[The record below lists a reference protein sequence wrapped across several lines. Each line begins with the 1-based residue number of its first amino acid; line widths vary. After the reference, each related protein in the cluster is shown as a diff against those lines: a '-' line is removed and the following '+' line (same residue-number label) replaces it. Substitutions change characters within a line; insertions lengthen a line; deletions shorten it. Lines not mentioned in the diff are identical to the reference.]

1 MNTIVKFL
9 SDMATSSNVPNF
21 EIGKIFLKPVDQP
34 EMDWQEMV
42 GEVVSDS
49 ITIREDV
56 PDMKFPTR
64 LNFTATLNI
73 SRNNFIRILKSI
85 GLMKRPRCT
94 YKTIRRY
101 CAKRNK

>member
-1 MNTIVKFL
+1 M
-9 SDMATSSNVPNF
+9 STSSNTPYF
-21 EIGKIFLKPVDQP
+21 ETREIFLKPIGP
-34 EMDWQEMV
+34 IEMDWKEII

-56 PDMKFPTR
+56 PDMNFPTR
-64 LNFTATLNI
+64 LNFTAILSI
-73 SRNNFIRILKSI
+73 SRKNYIRFLKSV

-94 YKTIRRY
+94 YKTIRRD

>member
-1 MNTIVKFL
+1 MSIIGRYLNNM
-9 SDMATSSNVPNF
+9 STSSTIPNF
-21 EIGKIFLKPVDQP
+21 EIEKIFLKPIGQP
-34 EMDWQEMV
+34 ERDWQEIV

-56 PDMKFPTR
+56 PDMNFPTR
-64 LNFTATLNI
+64 LNFVATLSI
-73 SRNNFIRILKSI
+73 SRKNYIRLLKSA

-94 YKTIRRY
+94 YKTIRRD

>member
-1 MNTIVKFL
+1 
-9 SDMATSSNVPNF
+9 MAISSNIPNF

-42 GEVVSDS
+42 GKAVSDS
-49 ITIREDV
+49 ITIIRESV
-56 PDMKFPTR
+56 PDKIKPTR
-64 LNFTATLNI
+64 INFTATFSI
-73 SRNNFIRILKSI
+73 SRKNSIRLLKSV

-94 YKTIRRY
+94 YRTIRRD

>member
-1 MNTIVKFL
+1 MT
-9 SDMATSSNVPNF
+9 TSSNTPNF

-34 EMDWQEMV
+34 EIDWQEMV
-42 GEVVSDS
+42 GEIVSDS

-56 PDMKFPTR
+56 PDMNFPTR
-64 LNFTATLNI
+64 LNFTATLSI
-73 SRNNFIRILKSI
+73 SRKNYIRFLKSV

-94 YKTIRRY
+94 YKTIRRN